1 MINLDSASVRARYAQ
16 AKKDILAAHPD
27 GRVLSTGMPAQ
38 AFDADHPNAE
48 VFFGAHC
55 DNDPKTE
62 DHVELWSSKKT
73 DQGEEIMR
81 EVFVERQERPGLL
94 SWSKTSVL
102 HCYVHRI
109 QSPGGIHHETEYL
122 RLDQGTGEVLD
133 RASGSKAFEKIWNQG
148 LDR

>member
-1 MINLDSASVRARYAQ
+1 MINLDANRARTRYAQ
-16 AKKDILAAHPD
+16 AKQDILAAHPD

-38 AFDADHPNAE
+38 PFDADHPDAE
-48 VFFGAHC
+48 VFFGAHV

-62 DHVELWSSKKT
+62 DHVELWSSQKN
-73 DQGEEIMR
+73 QAGEEILR
-81 EVFVERQERPGLL
+81 EVYVERQERPSLL

-122 RLDQGTGEVLD
+122 KINQGTGEVLD
-133 RASGSKAFEKIWNQG
+133 QASGRKAMDKIWNQG